1 MDSERDCGWY
11 IPRMASSAMRAL
23 KTSLETRDFAQAYLF
38 HGDNEF
44 LKEEKVRALIER
56 ATDVA
61 TRDFNLD
68 VRRAS
73 ETDTASLAL
82 ALDSLPMMA
91 VRRVLVIREIAALK
105 KDSLTLLKSHLE
117 RPAASIVLLLI
128 ASAGTKFDDALSEHC
143 VVVEFKPLNEN
154 ELVIWLSQHAASLAV
169 TIQPTAAELLCR
181 TTGNDLAL
189 LSGEIDKLRSYAN
202 GAPIDEL
209 AITAVVGVR
218 HGETLGDL
226 LDLLAVRD
234 GPRAIVLLGRALAQ
248 PKTTAVSILMALTTQ
263 TLALGWALAARGRG
277 LPQHQ
282 LERELFELLKETP
295 SSLVG
300 RPWGGAVK
308 AWVHALRH
316 WDSSSVNH
324 ALELLITADAALK
337 DSHVSSEEQILSTL
351 LLSIS
356 AGKARSIAA

>member
-1 MDSERDCGWY
+1 MDSERGCGRY

-23 KTSLETRDFAQAYLF
+23 KIALETRDFAQAYLF

-44 LKEEKVRALIER
+44 LKEEKVRALIDR
-56 ATDVA
+56 ATDGA

-73 ETDTASLAL
+73 EMDTASLAL

-91 VRRVLVIREIAALK
+91 ARRVLVIREIAALK
-105 KDSLTLLKSHLE
+105 KDSLTLLKSHLG
-117 RPAASIVLLLI
+117 RPTAMVLLFV
-128 ASAGTKFDDALSEHC
+128 ASAGTKPDAALSEHC
-143 VVVEFKPLNEN
+143 LVVEFKPLNEN
-154 ELVIWLSQHAASLAV
+154 ELVIWVSQHAGSVGV
-169 TIQPTAAELLCR
+169 TIQPVAAELLCR

-189 LSGEIDKLRSYAN
+189 LSGEIDKLRNYSN
-202 GAPIDEL
+202 GAPIDEHAVT
-209 AITAVVGVR
+209 AIVGAR

-234 GPRAIVLLGRALAQ
+234 GSRAIALLGRALAQ

-263 TLALGWALAARGRG
+263 TIALGWALAARARG
-277 LPQHQ
+277 LPQYQ
-282 LERELFELLKETP
+282 LERELFGLLKETP

-300 RPWGGAVK
+300 RPWREAVK
-308 AWVHALRH
+308 AWVHALPH
-316 WDSSSVNH
+316 WDSSSVNR

-337 DSHVSSEEQILSTL
+337 DSRISSEEQILSTM

-356 AGKARSIAA
+356 AGKARSIAS

>member
-1 MDSERDCGWY
+1 MDSERDCGRY

-23 KTSLETRDFAQAYLF
+23 KTSLVTLDFAPAYLF

-61 TRDFNLD
+61 TRDFNLE

-73 ETDTASLAL
+73 EMDSASLAV

-91 VRRVLVIREIAALK
+91 ARRVLVIREIATLK
-105 KDSLTLLKSHLE
+105 KDSLMLLKSHLE
-117 RPAASIVLLLI
+117 RPTASIVLLLI
-128 ASAGTKFDDALSEHC
+128 ASAGTKPDAALSQHC
-143 VVVEFKPLNEN
+143 AVVEFKSLNEN
-154 ELVIWLSQHAASLAV
+154 ELVIWLSQHAASVGV

-189 LSGEIDKLRSYAN
+189 LAGEIDKLRSYAN
-202 GAPIDEL
+202 GAPIDER
-209 AITAVVGVR
+209 AVTAVVGVR

-234 GPRAIVLLGRALAQ
+234 GPGGIMLVGRTLAQ

-263 TLALGWALAARGRG
+263 TLALGWALAARARG

-282 LERELFELLKETP
+282 LERELFGLLKETP

-300 RPWGGAVK
+300 RPWGEAVK
-308 AWVHALRH
+308 AWVRALRH
-316 WDSSSVNH
+316 WDSSSVDH
-324 ALELLITADAALK
+324 ALELLIAADAALK
-337 DSHVSSEEQILSTL
+337 DSRVSSEEQILSTL

-356 AGKARSIAA
+356 ADNSRRAAA